1 MEKEAIVEKQALI
14 LKEIEENPLTTQA
27 DLASKLGVATG
38 TVNWHLKRLAA
49 KGYVKMKR
57 TGHWQWH
64 YLLTPKGMAEK
75 ARLVEAYIQHSMKL
89 YRETRGK
96 SCRLL
101 AEVRGAGYDR
111 VGIEGHGDLVDV
123 CRLTCLEHGM
133 EVVSD
138 GSYRVPVIKVEGMGL
153 ELEWPEGD

>member
-1 MEKEAIVEKQALI
+1 MEKKTVLEKQALI
-14 LKEIEENPLTTQA
+14 LKEIEEKPVTTQA

-38 TVNWHLKRLAA
+38 TVNWHLKRLSA

-57 TGHWQWH
+57 IGHWQWH

-75 ARLVEAYIQHSMKL
+75 TRLVEAYIQRSMKL
-89 YRETRGK
+89 YRETREK
-96 SCRLL
+96 SRRLL
-101 AEVRGAGYDR
+101 AEVRGAGYVR

-123 CRLTCLEHGM
+123 CSLTCLEHGV

-138 GSYRVPVIKVEGMGL
+138 GFDRVAVIKVEGM
-153 ELEWPEGD
+153 EVKLEWPEGD

>member
-57 TGHWQWH
+57 IGHWQWH

-75 ARLVEAYIQHSMKL
+75 ARLVEAYIQRSMKL
-89 YRETRGK
+89 YRETREK
-96 SCRLL
+96 SRRLL
-101 AEVRGAGYDR
+101 AEVRDAGYVR
-111 VGIEGHGDLVDV
+111 VGIEGDGDLMDV

-138 GSYRVPVIKVEGMGL
+138 GFDRAPVIKVEGTEL